1 MSGSPGGLR
10 AVLTVAAA
18 SSIGA
23 ASGPREASRGGGQR
37 HSRIPFCRSGLQ
49 AGCGRTSQCST
60 RQTDI
65 QQQASAAQ
73 RVPGPARHLGA
84 LAVTLPTG
92 CLQPVGLAPALVAR
106 GPACCSATSKKRTF
120 KDCRNRTFK
129 VCANTRP
136 ASAKTADISE
146 TSMESIACDP
156 KRRGSDRR
164 FPDVPPNARTGV
176 QPVATSC
183 RADGRVRRTLG
194 TNRILLR
201 PPLVTMEGG

>member
-1 MSGSPGGLR
+1 MSGSPGRLR
-10 AVLTVAAA
+10 AVPSVGAA

-37 HSRIPFCRSGLQ
+37 HSRIPYCSSGLQ

-60 RQTDI
+60 RHTDI

-106 GPACCSATSKKRTF
+106 GPACCSATSKSGHLRIAGTGHLRIALTTSSPPSLPKLRS
-120 KDCRNRTFK
+120 KPA
-129 VCANTRP
+129 CATCVDELRHPQRSNTARRLQVFGTGP
-136 ASAKTADISE
+136 WVHLQ
-146 TSMESIACDP
+146 IAFVYSRVSVTPRDP
-156 KRRGSDRR
+156 DSLTRH
-164 FPDVPPNARTGV
+164 DVIPP
-176 QPVATSC
+176 
-183 RADGRVRRTLG
+183 
-194 TNRILLR
+194 
-201 PPLVTMEGG
+201 

>member
-18 SSIGA
+18 TSIGA

-49 AGCGRTSQCST
+49 AGCVRTSQCST
-60 RQTDI
+60 RQTDV

-106 GPACCSATSKKRTF
+106 GPACCSAASKKRTF
-120 KDCRNRTFK
+120 KACRNRTFN
-129 VCANTRP
+129 VCANSGHPLGSAGEDRDGPACGWMCSPLGQIASRWLDSTRP
-136 ASAKTADISE
+136 RTGTSRLGIEASAASRLSPRLQ
-146 TSMESIACDP
+146 SM
-156 KRRGSDRR
+156 
-164 FPDVPPNARTGV
+164 
-176 QPVATSC
+176 
-183 RADGRVRRTLG
+183 LG
-194 TNRILLR
+194 
-201 PPLVTMEGG
+201 

>member
-10 AVLTVAAA
+10 AVPSVAAA
-18 SSIGA
+18 SSVGA

-37 HSRIPFCRSGLQ
+37 HSRIPFCSSGLQ

-106 GPACCSATSKKRTF
+106 GPACCSATSKR
-120 KDCRNRTFK
+120 RTFK
-129 VCANTRP
+129 VCANSPSNHANRRNAETRV
-136 ASAKTADISE
+136 
-146 TSMESIACDP
+146 P
-156 KRRGSDRR
+156 KRLSGQSLVTLILVAAGATPWVMNAQKGSPAGWRI
-164 FPDVPPNARTGV
+164 
-176 QPVATSC
+176 PVAP
-183 RADGRVRRTLG
+183 RKQRR
-194 TNRILLR
+194 
-201 PPLVTMEGG
+201 